1 MVNWQGVGGGHS
13 LVVILVNF
21 GLKKRV
27 EEVKVLKRREM
38 NEKGWVYIH
47 YSSTISKLVWN
58 KLKEGRGHIVKYF

>member
-1 MVNWQGVGGGHS
+1 MNNSYQIGQQMVNWQGVGVGHS

-38 NEKGWVYIH
+38 NEKGWDYIQ
-47 YSSTISKLVWN
+47 VQFQN
-58 KLKEGRGHIVKYF
+58 

>member
-1 MVNWQGVGGGHS
+1 MVNWVNWQGVGGGHS

-38 NEKGWVYIH
+38 NEKGWDYIQ
-47 YSSTISKLVWN
+47 VQFQN
-58 KLKEGRGHIVKYF
+58 

>member
-1 MVNWQGVGGGHS
+1 MVNWVNWQGVGGGHS

-38 NEKGWVYIH
+38 NEKGLDYIQ
-47 YSSTISKLVWN
+47 VQFQN
-58 KLKEGRGHIVKYF
+58 

>member
-1 MVNWQGVGGGHS
+1 M
-13 LVVILVNF
+13 VILVNF

-38 NEKGWVYIH
+38 NEKGWVYIN

>member
-1 MVNWQGVGGGHS
+1 VNNSYQKGQQMVNWVNWQGVGGGHS

-38 NEKGWVYIH
+38 NEKGWDYIQ
-47 YSSTISKLVWN
+47 VQFQN
-58 KLKEGRGHIVKYF
+58 